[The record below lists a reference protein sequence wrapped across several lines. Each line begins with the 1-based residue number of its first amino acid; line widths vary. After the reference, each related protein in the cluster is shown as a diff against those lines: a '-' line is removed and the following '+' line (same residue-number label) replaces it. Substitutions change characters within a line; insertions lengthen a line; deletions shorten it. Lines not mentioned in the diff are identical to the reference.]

1 MNILIIDDNMGAGLD
16 FAYRCIEYGHKV
28 KLLRKRGETY
38 GDGFHGIIMVDN
50 YKNHMAW
57 AKNGLI
63 INTGNAVHLR
73 ELDRY
78 RKDFGF
84 EQSIFSPSWKSAQLE
99 IDRKDGIE
107 LLERAGIPTPPYKE
121 FASLE
126 EAQKAVLSS
135 DKCWVFK
142 TLGSEEDKSLSF
154 VSSSPEEMYGWL
166 QAKIDGGLK
175 LKGKCILQE
184 KIDLVAELGCSG
196 WMGSEGFLENKWQ
209 LCFEHKKMMDEEL
222 YVTTGEVGSV
232 TQYNKK
238 DRIAED
244 FLKPLEKEILALG
257 HRGDTA
263 INGGIDKK
271 GNYWFFEWTM
281 RCGWPCFWAQTAS
294 HEGDDPAQWMKDA
307 LNGKDTLKVHY
318 NPCVIVV
325 LFIPPYPFSSQK
337 LEMEEKIQ
345 GLPIKGFEEHWD
357 DIHPVCVKI
366 GDGYKVESGKAEK
379 VSQFQTSG
387 EYVAC
392 VTSLDPS
399 LKKSKE
405 NAYKIIEDIK
415 IPDLGYRTDIA
426 DKVMKVLPNL
436 HELGYALDMHE

>member
-1 MNILIIDDNMGAGLD
+1 MNILIIDDTEACGLD
-16 FAYRCIEYGHKV
+16 FAWRCIEYGHSV
-28 KLLRKRGETY
+28 KLFRKPDLSYGE
-38 GDGFHGIIMVDN
+38 GFPSIQMVDD
-50 YKNHMAW
+50 YKKHMVW
-57 AKNGLI
+57 AKEGLI
-63 INTGNAVHLR
+63 INTGNAAHLT

-78 RKDFGF
+78 RKEFGF

-99 IDRKDGIE
+99 IDRKAGIE
-107 LLERAGIPTPPYKE
+107 LLEKAGIPTPPYQE

-154 VSSSPEEMYGWL
+154 VSCSPDEMYGWL

-184 KIDLVAELGCSG
+184 KIDLIAEVGCSG

-209 LCFEHKKMMDEEL
+209 VCFEHKKMMDGEK
-222 YVTTGEVGSV
+222 YVTTGETG
-232 TQYNKK
+232 TALQFCKE
-238 DRIAED
+238 DRIAEGY
-244 FLKPLEKEILALG
+244 LKPLEKEFLKLG

-263 INGGIDKK
+263 VNGGIDAK
-271 GNYWFFEWTM
+271 GNYHFFEFTE
-281 RCGWPCFWAQTAS
+281 RFGYPAHWAQTAS
-294 HEGDDPAQWMKDA
+294 HEGDPAQWMKDS
-307 LNGKDTLKVHY
+307 LQGKDTLVVNY
-318 NPCVIVV
+318 NPCIVVV
-325 LFIPPYPFSSQK
+325 LFIPPFPFDAKK
-337 LEMEEKIQ
+337 LGMEEKIQ
-345 GLPIKGFEEHWD
+345 GLPIQGFEDHWD
-357 DIHPVCVKI
+357 DIHPVSVKI
-366 GDGYKVESGKAEK
+366 GNGYTVKNGKAEQ

-399 LKKSKE
+399 LKKCQEKV
-405 NAYKIIEDIK
+405 YKIIEDIK

-426 DKVMKVLPNL
+426 DKVMKVLPEL
-436 HELGYALDMHE
+436 HELGYALDMQE